1 MVVLASDTSIVF
13 RRGCGRGH
21 LTITLKKTAAIYFF
35 WGNKAMFCGREK
47 IFPRSR
53 CDFFASSANHIVKA
67 DLTHG
72 RLTPKISTT
81 IFSLSQPWIYQR
93 LRIDLSR
100 SSATTKSSFTKRVIL
115 IPPAKTTSRIWSRKS
130 WCSFGRR
137 FLWKA
142 FPRSN
147 PAYVLRRNWEVWARG
162 RNSSTRSINEKFKR
176 KIQTKNS
183 NKKPYHDWR
192 CDAASMLLVLR
203 LSSCPC
209 EALFFITSGRVLLCT
224 EKRAASYTWE
234 WMRSVRHDAKEWY
247 GNERWWN
254 GLSTRGNAS
263 SIGICRT
270 NYTSDAPCEKSVST
284 SVGDE
289 TKTYQNVVPSS
300 IRDDESLWKVLL
312 HCSRNF
318 YYLECGMIIP
328 HYRCENVRLLRCVMA
343 ELSFR
348 TP

>member
-115 IPPAKTTSRIWSRKS
+115 IPRPKTTSRIWSRKS
-130 WCSFGRR
+130 LCSFGRR

-176 KIQTKNS
+176 KIQTKS
-183 NKKPYHDWR
+183 RITTDVVMR
-192 CDAASMLLVLR
+192 LLCYSFFGCRHALVR
-203 LSSCPC
+203 LSFSSQVGGCCYAPKK
-209 EALFFITSGRVLLCT
+209 EQRVILENGC
-224 EKRAASYTWE
+224 
-234 WMRSVRHDAKEWY
+234 
-247 GNERWWN
+247 
-254 GLSTRGNAS
+254 GLSGMMQ
-263 SIGICRT
+263 
-270 NYTSDAPCEKSVST
+270 KSGT
-284 SVGDE
+284 A
-289 TKTYQNVVPSS
+289 T
-300 IRDDESLWKVLL
+300 RDDETVCPREGTQAPSAFAAPTIHLMHRAKKA
-312 HCSRNF
+312 SR
-318 YYLECGMIIP
+318 
-328 HYRCENVRLLRCVMA
+328 RVWVMK
-343 ELSFR
+343 R
-348 TP
+348 KHTKM